1 MIQLDIKESAIDRAR
16 EALAG
21 IPGATV
27 KAMSTTLNKAIDG
40 AKTDASRK
48 AAEIYHVKKS
58 EVMKA
63 ILVSR
68 SKPGD
73 VLQATFKAKG
83 YRRSLSEYKLTPSS
97 SGNAKM
103 EVQAAVKKEGGLK
116 PIPKAVIAQDGS
128 GYAAYIAGKKLTSPA
143 IPQLLYNEEVSAYVQ
158 EQSVDRVNKA
168 LDHEILRLLGAF
180 K

>member
-1 MIQLDIKESAIDRAR
+1 MIQLAIKESAIDRAR
-16 EALAG
+16 TALAG

-27 KAMSTTLNKAIDG
+27 KALSTTLNKAIAG

-48 AAEIYHVKKS
+48 ATEIYHVKKN
-58 EVMKA
+58 EVLRA

-73 VLQATFKAKG
+73 VLQASFKAKG
-83 YRRSLSEYKLTPSS
+83 YRKSLAEYKLTPSS
-97 SGNAKM
+97 GNNGKAD
-103 EVQAAVKKEGGLK
+103 VRAAVKKEGGMK
-116 PIPKAVIAQDGS
+116 PIPKAYIAEGS
-128 GYAAYIAGKKLTSPA
+128 GGYAAYIEGKRLTSPA
-143 IPQLLYNEEVSAYVQ
+143 IPQLLYNEEVSAFVQ
-158 EQSVDRVNKA
+158 EQSASRVEKA